1 MAVAGGAGTVGP
13 GVEGCVAAGV
23 GGKLELAGVVWP
35 GVWLRVLVLVSR
47 RGREV
52 LSWLVCAAERL
63 IIVWGDVLRPLVFG
77 IDALVVL
84 TLLRSSSSSP
94 SESSEPYGVLGASC
108 L

>member
-1 MAVAGGAGTVGP
+1 MAVAEGAGTVGP

-52 LSWLVCAAERL
+52 QFRKIQVLAVVSFWSFYLYRQVLHTHSLSL
-63 IIVWGDVLRPLVFG
+63 
-77 IDALVVL
+77 
-84 TLLRSSSSSP
+84 SH
-94 SESSEPYGVLGASC
+94 
-108 L
+108 